1 MKNALN
7 ICMVS
12 YSFYEMDNRVRRY
25 AETLAKLGNQVDV
38 ISLRK
43 EGGGFTE
50 IINGVQ
56 VFRIQKRLLN
66 EKGKISYLLKI
77 LYFFIKS
84 FILIS
89 ALYIKKRYKIIHIH
103 NVPDFLVFTAI
114 IQKLCG
120 AKIILDIHDILPE
133 FYASKFSKNEKS
145 TIIKSLKWI
154 ENISVK
160 FSDHVIISNHLWG
173 EKLVQ
178 RSAPNTK
185 ITVIMNYPDSTYFY
199 PRNVKKMDG
208 KIILTYPGTL
218 NHHQGLDV
226 AIQALSL
233 IKDKAQHVEFIIYG
247 EGEDRL
253 TLEAMVSELGLE
265 KQVLFKGRLPLDILA
280 DEVSKADIGIVPKRD
295 DNFGG
300 EAFSTKTL
308 EFMAMGIPVI
318 VSATK
323 IDRFYFSDSVVRFF
337 KPDDANDLS
346 TAMKQLIESA
356 DERKRLSENAAEFV
370 KEMSWEVRKKE
381 YLDIVESLAS

>member
-25 AETLAKLGNQVDV
+25 AETLAKLGNRVDV
-38 ISLRK
+38 IALRK
-43 EGGGFTE
+43 EDAGFTE
-50 IINGVQ
+50 TINGVQ

-89 ALYIKKRYKIIHIH
+89 GLYIKKRYEIIHIH
-103 NVPDFLVFTAI
+103 NVPDFLVFTAFI
-114 IQKLCG
+114 PKLCG
-120 AKIILDIHDILPE
+120 AKVILDIHDILPE

-145 TIIKSLKWI
+145 SIIKSLKWI
-154 ENISVK
+154 ESISVK

-199 PRNVKKMDG
+199 PRNVKKIDG

-226 AIQALSL
+226 AIRALSL
-233 IKDKAQHVEFIIYG
+233 IKDKVQHVEFIIYG
-247 EGEDRL
+247 DGKDRL

-265 KQVLFKGRLPLDILA
+265 KQVLFKGRLPLDMLA
-280 DEVSKADIGIVPKRD
+280 EEVSKADIGIVPKRD

-323 IDRFYFSDSVVRFF
+323 IDRYYFSDSVVRFF

-346 TAMKQLIESA
+346 AAMKQLIENV
-356 DERKRLSENAAEFV
+356 DDRKRLSENAAEFV